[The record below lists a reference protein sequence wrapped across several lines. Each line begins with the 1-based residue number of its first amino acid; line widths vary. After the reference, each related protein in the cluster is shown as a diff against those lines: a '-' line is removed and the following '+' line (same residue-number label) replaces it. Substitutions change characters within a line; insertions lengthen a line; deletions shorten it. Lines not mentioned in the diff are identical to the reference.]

1 MIGSGQYMTYD
12 AVYNPYEWYHI
23 EFQWLVCTGCVL
35 DDFLASLDR
44 KARNLGLRWLPIPT
58 HLMDR
63 NKARQPFFSI

>member
-1 MIGSGQYMTYD
+1 MTYD

-35 DDFLASLDR
+35 DDFLASMER
-44 KARNLGLRWLPIPT
+44 KAKNLGLRWLPIPT

-63 NKARQPFFSI
+63 NKASQLNAHTYT